1 MCWGMTLG
9 WPANNLVR
17 RDADVGLGPL
27 RAVVQASAAAA
38 SCGSLC
44 AAAALL
50 ARMPMLAQCMRV

>member
-1 MCWGMTLG
+1 MG